1 MSWRTKTALTCT
13 SPVLL
18 AQKMIEAGWKAMS
31 DDDKQGLRTFFAKVL
46 VHLDGKQRIE
56 LATRL
61 SLPLPE
67 DMPPTIPLLPFGK
80 MPLLAKI
87 RAKRIAARAAG
98 RGKV

>member
-1 MSWRTKTALTCT
+1 MT
-13 SPVLL
+13 
-18 AQKMIEAGWKAMS
+18 EAGWKAMS
-31 DDDKQGLRTFFAKVL
+31 DNDKQGLRTFFSKGFVRL
-46 VHLDGKQRIE
+46 EEKQRIE
-56 LATRL
+56 LATPL

-67 DMPPTIPLLPFGK
+67 DLPPTIPLLPFGK